1 MRRKRRLPVLRTAIY
16 SAAAMAGMLAIAG
29 CGGPKEVKVDPGAGG
44 GQPAAS
50 SPPLQ
55 APPPNIGVPA
65 VPSAALDVPAPKPK
79 ATPTDLVEAEP
90 GFQWFATGGDEPQHQ
105 VVEPDPNALP
115 PDLASIQPP
124 SAGVDSSL
132 FSFTAPAANGAGA
145 GNAAS
150 SSNAKFDLPEGL
162 TALPEFGK
170 AEDGAPLRV
179 RSEKDGATMAYVPAG
194 TVKIGVRSGPSEA
207 SPELAIP
214 LDPFYIDISEVT
226 LAQYEAF
233 RADLRETKKQ
243 TKPNPLNGPDEQ
255 DYPVRGITYGDARSF
270 AGWAGKA
277 LPTEAQWEMAAR
289 SPKGFTH
296 PWGNG
301 KALWPKSRTLQ
312 DVTAVKLFRT
322 DESVFGVFDLAG
334 NVREWVFD
342 PWSPTAFQDNQAT
355 AVSQLRNWDGP
366 KKGAVENT
374 RVVKGNGPGWN
385 VWHRSGVIQTS
396 KVADI
401 GFRCV
406 LSLKESKKK

>member
-1 MRRKRRLPVLRTAIY
+1 MRRQPGLPGLRTTIIH
-16 SAAAMAGMLAIAG
+16 AAAIAGMLAMAG
-29 CGGPKEVKVDPGAGG
+29 CGGPKEIKLEPAPGG

-55 APPPNIGVPA
+55 APAPSIASPA
-65 VPSAALDVPAPKPK
+65 VPTPVDAAAPKPK
-79 ATPTDLVEAEP
+79 PAAGAVAEAEP
-90 GFQWFATGGDEPQHQ
+90 GFQWFETGADEPQYQ

-115 PDLASIQPP
+115 PGLASVDAPA
-124 SAGVDSSL
+124 AGVDSSL
-132 FSFTAPAANGAGA
+132 FSFTTPAAGSAGA
-145 GNAAS
+145 GSTAAS
-150 SSNAKFDLPEGL
+150 TTEKFTLPEGL
-162 TALPEFGK
+162 TPLPEFGK

-179 RSEKDGATMAYVPAG
+179 KSEKDGATMAYVPSG
-194 TVKIGVRSGPSEA
+194 TVRIGVKSGPSEA

-214 LDPFYIDISEVT
+214 LDAFYIDISEVT
-226 LAQYEAF
+226 LAHYEAF

-255 DYPVRGITYGDARSF
+255 NYPVRGITYGDARSF
-270 AGWAGKA
+270 AGWAGKT

-312 DVTAVKLFRT
+312 DVSAIKSFRT
-322 DESVFGVFDLAG
+322 DQSVYGVFDLAG
-334 NVREWVFD
+334 NVREWVLD
-342 PWSPTAFQDNQAT
+342 PWSPTAYQDNQAT

-366 KKGAVENT
+366 KKGAVEST

-396 KVADI
+396 KVPDI

-406 LSLKESKKK
+406 VSLKESKKK